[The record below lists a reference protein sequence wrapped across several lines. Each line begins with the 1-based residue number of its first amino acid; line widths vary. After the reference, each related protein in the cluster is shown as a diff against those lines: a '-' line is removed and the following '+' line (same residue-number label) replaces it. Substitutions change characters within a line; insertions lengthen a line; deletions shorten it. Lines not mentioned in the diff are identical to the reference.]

1 MARRSVQVIDVV
13 EVLQHW
19 YARRSKSQVA
29 VSVGADRGTVAK
41 YVAKAAAAG
50 IVPGGAPIS
59 RDEWAVRVREWFPEL
74 VDAKAR
80 SLTYPDI
87 NRLRDVIEPMLGEVT
102 VATAFQRCRDE
113 HGLTAGVTAFRQY
126 VRLEFPSGPKAE
138 SVTLWR
144 PPVPPGSEGQID
156 YGFLGSWLDPATER
170 VRRVWAF
177 VMVLA
182 CSRHMFVRPVFSLNA
197 VSWVETHVAA
207 FEFFGGVPARLVPD
221 NLKTGVDRPDL
232 YDPKINRSY
241 AELAEH
247 YGCLVD
253 PARAFK
259 PKDKARVERPMP
271 YVRDSFWRGRQ
282 WGSLD
287 EMQSAAA
294 DWSTAVAG
302 RRAHRS
308 LDGAAPG
315 VVFETV
321 ERPALRP
328 LAHLRFEAAAW
339 SRPKVAPDCHIQ
351 VAGCLYSVP
360 WRLIGTNVD
369 ARLSARRLEVFVDA
383 VLVKTHARVERGRAT
398 DMGDY
403 PPEKIAFFQRTP
415 TWCRRRAAEHG
426 PNVTAVIDELLAVNA
441 LHRLRAVQGILA
453 LADKHTATRLDAA
466 CRRARSVGDP
476 SYRTIRGILTAGTE
490 NIDQP
495 TVAAPSAPAHLHGP
509 ARLFNPNPSAHTVSA
524 QTVSA
529 HTVSEHSNES
539 SEGQVA

>member
-19 YARRSKSQVA
+19 YACRSKSKIG

-41 YVAKAAAAG
+41 YVSKAVAAG
-50 IVPGGAPIS
+50 IVPGGPPVS
-59 RDEWAVRVREWFPEL
+59 RAEWAALVAEWFPEL

-87 NRLRDVIEPMLGEVT
+87 NRLRGVIEPMLGEVT
-102 VATAFQRCRDE
+102 VSTAFQRCRDE

-126 VRLEFPSGPKAE
+126 VRLEFPTGPKADA
-138 SVTLWR
+138 VTLWR
-144 PPVPPGSEGQID
+144 PPVPPGAEAQID
-156 YGFLGSWLDPATER
+156 YGFLGSWLDPATDR
-170 VRRVWAF
+170 LRRVWAF

-182 CSRHMFVRPVFSLNA
+182 CSRHMFVRPVLSLNA
-197 VSWVETHVAA
+197 ASWAETHVAA

-221 NLKTGVDRPDL
+221 NLRTGVDRPDL
-232 YDPKINRSY
+232 YDPKINRAY

-271 YVRDSFWRGRQ
+271 YVRDSFWRGRT
-282 WGSLD
+282 WGSLT

-294 DWSTAVAG
+294 EWCTSVAG
-302 RRAHRS
+302 RRSHRS
-308 LDGAAPG
+308 LDSATPG
-315 VVFETV
+315 TVFETV
-321 ERPALRP
+321 ERAALRP
-328 LAHLRFEAAAW
+328 LAHQRFELAAW

-360 WRLIGTNVD
+360 WRWIGTNVD
-369 ARLSARRLEVFVDA
+369 ARLSARRLEVFVA
-383 VLVKTHARVERGRAT
+383 AELVKTHVRVERGRAT
-398 DMGDY
+398 DMADY

-426 PNVTAVIDELLAVNA
+426 PNVTAVVDELLAVNA
-441 LHRLRAVQGILA
+441 LHRLRAVQGILG

-466 CRRARSVGDP
+466 CARALSVGDP

-490 NIDQP
+490 HADQP
-495 TVAAPSAPAHLHGP
+495 AVAAPSAPAHLHGP
-509 ARLFNPNPSAHTVSA
+509 DRLFNPDLRE
-524 QTVSA
+524 QTIS
-529 HTVSEHSNES
+529 TQTTSTQTICEQTNES

>member
-1 MARRSVQVIDVV
+1 MARRSVEVIDVV
-13 EVLQHW
+13 EILQHW
-19 YARRSKSQVA
+19 YACRSKSQIA

-41 YVAKAAAAG
+41 YVAKAEAAG
-50 IVPGGAPIS
+50 IVPGGPPIG
-59 RDEWAVRVREWFPEL
+59 RDVWAVRASEWFPEL

-80 SLTYPDI
+80 SLTYPEI
-87 NRLRDVIEPMLGEVT
+87 NGLRDVIEPMLGEVSVST
-102 VATAFQRCRDE
+102 VFQRCRDE

-126 VRLEFPSGPKAE
+126 VRLEFPAGPKAE
-138 SVTLWR
+138 AVTLWR
-144 PPVPPGSEGQID
+144 PPVPPGDEAQID
-156 YGFLGSWLDPATER
+156 YGFLGSWLDPVTEKI
-170 VRRVWAF
+170 RRVWAF

-197 VSWVETHVAA
+197 LSWAETHVAA

-221 NLKTGVDRPDL
+221 NLRTGVDRPDL

-247 YGCLVD
+247 YQCLVD

-271 YVRDSFWRGRQ
+271 YVRDSFWRGRT
-282 WGSLD
+282 WSSLD
-287 EMQSAAA
+287 EMQDAAVA
-294 DWSTAVAG
+294 WCTDVAG
-302 RRAHRS
+302 RRCHRS
-308 LDGAAPG
+308 LDGATPG

-328 LAHLRFEAAAW
+328 LAHLRFEAAVW
-339 SRPKVAPDCHIQ
+339 SRPKVAPDCHIA
-351 VAGCLYSVP
+351 VGGCLYSVP

-369 ARLSARRLEVFVDA
+369 ARLSARRLEVFVA
-383 VLVKTHARVERGRAT
+383 AELVKTHVRVERGRAT

-415 TWCRRRAAEHG
+415 TWCRRQAAEHG
-426 PNVTAVIDELLAVNA
+426 PNVTVVVDELLAVNA

-453 LADKHTATRLDAA
+453 LADKHTPARLDAA
-466 CRRARSVGDP
+466 CARALSVGDP

-490 NIDQP
+490 TADQP
-495 TVAAPSAPAHLHGP
+495 VNVAPSAPAHLHGP
-509 ARLFNPNPSAHTVSA
+509 DRLFNPDLSRHTVSV
-524 QTVSA
+524 QII
-529 HTVSEHSNES
+529 SEQINLSG
-539 SEGQVA
+539 EGQVA

>member
-1 MARRSVQVIDVV
+1 MARRSVEVIDVV
-13 EVLQHW
+13 EILQHW
-19 YARRSKSQVA
+19 YACRSKSQIA
-29 VSVGADRGTVAK
+29 VSIGADRGTVAK
-41 YVAKAAAAG
+41 YVAKAEAAG
-50 IVPGGAPIS
+50 IVPGGPPVG
-59 RDEWAVRVREWFPEL
+59 RDVWAVRACEWFPEL

-87 NRLRDVIEPMLGEVT
+87 NRLRDVIESMLGEVS
-102 VATAFQRCRDE
+102 VSTAFQRCRDE

-126 VRLEFPSGPKAE
+126 VRLEFPAGPKAE

-144 PPVPPGSEGQID
+144 PPVPPGDEAQID
-156 YGFLGSWLDPATER
+156 YGFLGSWLDPVTEK

-197 VSWVETHVAA
+197 LSWAQTHVAA

-221 NLKTGVDRPDL
+221 NLRTGVDRPDL

-247 YGCLVD
+247 YQCLVD

-271 YVRDSFWRGRQ
+271 YVRDSFWRGRT
-282 WGSLD
+282 WSSLE
-287 EMQSAAA
+287 EMQGAAV
-294 DWSTAVAG
+294 DWCVSVAG
-302 RRAHRS
+302 RRSHRS
-308 LDGAAPG
+308 LDGATPG

-339 SRPKVAPDCHIQ
+339 SRPKVAPDCHIA

-360 WRLIGTNVD
+360 WRLLGTNVD
-369 ARLSARRLEVFVDA
+369 ARLSARRLEVFVA
-383 VLVKTHARVERGRAT
+383 AELVKTHVRVERGRST

-415 TWCRRRAAEHG
+415 TWCRRQAAEHG
-426 PNVTAVIDELLAVNA
+426 PNVAAVVDELLTVNA
-441 LHRLRAVQGILA
+441 LHRLRAVQGILG
-453 LADKHTATRLDAA
+453 LADKHTPARLDAA
-466 CRRARSVGDP
+466 CRRALSVGDP

-490 NIDQP
+490 AVDQP
-495 TVAAPSAPAHLHGP
+495 VSVAPSAPAHLHGP
-509 ARLFNPNPSAHTVSA
+509 DRLFNPDLSRHTVSV
-524 QTVSA
+524 QII
-529 HTVSEHSNES
+529 SEQMNLSD
-539 SEGQVA
+539 EGQVA